1 VKEVLRDMKP
11 VFYSL
16 AATALGDVGVV
27 WRQNGD
33 KPTIVRIFL
42 PTKREGMDSLIRQS
56 FPDAVKR
63 SHSTIDQVCES
74 IRGSLAGK
82 DVKFHRSIIDMS
94 ICREFQRKVLSQ
106 AMRIPKGKVSTYGK
120 LAKRAGIPGGARAV
134 GRVMACNPYPLV
146 VPCHRVIQADGG
158 LCGFGGGLKM
168 KRDLLSIEGVTF
180 DSKGRVLDKFVL

>member
-1 VKEVLRDMKP
+1 MKP
-11 VFYSL
+11 VYYSL

-27 WRQNGD
+27 WRQKGD

-42 PTKREGMDSLIRQS
+42 PVKREGMDSLIRQS
-56 FPDAVKR
+56 FPDAIRR
-63 SHSTIDQVCES
+63 SHSAIDQVCVS
-74 IRGSLAGK
+74 IRESLEGQ
-82 DVKFHRSIIDMS
+82 DVTFPRSIIDTS
-94 ICREFQRKVLSQ
+94 ICREFQKKVLSH

-134 GRVMACNPYPLV
+134 GRIMACNPYPLV
-146 VPCHRVIQADGG
+146 VPCHRVVQADGG

-168 KRDLLSIEGVTF
+168 KRDLLNIEGVTF